1 MKASARWW
9 DTLSSTPSGSTDIS
23 TFMAGRKRSTQ
34 IRPKP
39 PSESSGSS
47 QEAPNLVLAPR
58 RRSFQKAVY
67 RPRRVR
73 ARLPSPS
80 PGFRYRTRVHRL
92 FVDAGTTGDT
102 IGLLHPSCALRV
114 SDNSAEETANLFSS
128 RSIARKF
135 LTLALS
141 VG

>member
-1 MKASARWW
+1 MPAG
-9 DTLSSTPSGSTDIS
+9 TPSSHG
-23 TFMAGRKRSTQ
+23 
-34 IRPKP
+34 P
-39 PSESSGSS
+39 PVEVGGK
-47 QEAPNLVLAPR
+47 L
-58 RRSFQKAVY
+58 VY

-92 FVDAGTTGDT
+92 VVDAGATGGT

-141 VG
+141 VGCVLLNPDKSR

>member
-1 MKASARWW
+1 M
-9 DTLSSTPSGSTDIS
+9 
-23 TFMAGRKRSTQ
+23 
-34 IRPKP
+34 
-39 PSESSGSS
+39 
-47 QEAPNLVLAPR
+47 
-58 RRSFQKAVY
+58 
-67 RPRRVR
+67 
-73 ARLPSPS
+73 
-80 PGFRYRTRVHRL
+80 HRL